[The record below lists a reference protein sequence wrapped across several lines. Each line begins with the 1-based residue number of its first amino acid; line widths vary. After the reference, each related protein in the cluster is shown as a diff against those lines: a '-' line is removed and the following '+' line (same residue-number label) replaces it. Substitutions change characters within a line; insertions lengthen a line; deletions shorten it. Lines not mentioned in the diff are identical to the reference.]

1 MRSTVVVG
9 VVVYRLASVQPA
21 LAQRFPFER
30 TFDATGAS
38 TLDVST
44 LRGKIDVT
52 AGDPGR
58 IVVAGTVTVRVDWNV
73 PANAEDL
80 AKQVA
85 ANPPIQQDA
94 QRITLRPPS
103 DPAAQRAVTVS
114 YQVRVP
120 PNTRVTTT
128 SDSGATTVREV
139 SGTVSVRTQSG
150 AIELGKLGAGAEVTT
165 GSGAVTIDG
174 VARWAHREDDEQHD
188 FGTVAWRKRSRAYA
202 ERIGG
207 RATVGS
213 RGRRHRNRLE
223 RHSRVRRK
231 GRRDRIEPQRSHHDH
246 RRARTGR
253 GRADSGSGAL
263 DIGIESRAAFT
274 VDATTGS
281 GSVNVE
287 GAQIQGSVT
296 KRKVTGTV
304 GAGGPLVRANSRSGS
319 IHLKVGS

>member
-1 MRSTVVVG
+1 M
-9 VVVYRLASVQPA
+9 
-21 LAQRFPFER
+21 AQRFPFER

-73 PANAEDL
+73 PADAEDL

-94 QRITLRPPS
+94 ERITLRPPS

-150 AIELGKLGAGAEVTT
+150 AIELGKLGADVEVTT
-165 GSGAVTIDG
+165 GS
-174 VARWAHREDDEQHD
+174 
-188 FGTVAWRKRSRAYA
+188 RAP
-202 ERIGG
+202 
-207 RATVGS
+207 V
-213 RGRRHRNRLE
+213 
-223 RHSRVRRK
+223 
-231 GRRDRIEPQRSHHDH
+231 
-246 RRARTGR
+246 
-253 GRADSGSGAL
+253 
-263 DIGIESRAAFT
+263 
-274 VDATTGS
+274 
-281 GSVNVE
+281 
-287 GAQIQGSVT
+287 QGSVT
-296 KRKVTGTV
+296 KRKVAGTV
-304 GAGGPLVRANSRSGS
+304 GTGGPLVRANSRSGS

>member
-9 VVVYRLASVQPA
+9 VVVYSLASAQPA

-44 LRGKIDVT
+44 LTWQDSTSRP
-52 AGDPGR
+52 AMPGR

-73 PANAEDL
+73 PADAEDL

-128 SDSGATTVREV
+128 SDSGATTVRESLAPCP
-139 SGTVSVRTQSG
+139 SGRSP
-150 AIELGKLGAGAEVTT
+150 
-165 GSGAVTIDG
+165 
-174 VARWAHREDDEQHD
+174 ARSNWENLAP
-188 FGTVAWRKRSRAYA
+188 TPRSR
-202 ERIGG
+202 
-207 RATVGS
+207 
-213 RGRRHRNRLE
+213 
-223 RHSRVRRK
+223 
-231 GRRDRIEPQRSHHDH
+231 
-246 RRARTGR
+246 
-253 GRADSGSGAL
+253 
-263 DIGIESRAAFT
+263 
-274 VDATTGS
+274 
-281 GSVNVE
+281 
-287 GAQIQGSVT
+287 QG
-296 KRKVTGTV
+296 
-304 GAGGPLVRANSRSGS
+304 LVPSRSMA
-319 IHLKVGS
+319 LPVG

>member
-1 MRSTVVVG
+1 MRSTIVAG
-9 VVVYRLASVQPA
+9 FVVYGLASVQPA
-21 LAQRFPFER
+21 MAQRFPFER

-73 PANAEDL
+73 PANAADL

-103 DPAAQRAVTVS
+103 DPAAQRALTVS

-120 PNTRVTTT
+120 SNTRVTTT

-150 AIELGKLGAGAEVTT
+150 AIELGKLGADAEVTT

-174 VARWAHREDDEQHD
+174 VAGGLTVKTTSSTISGRSLG
-188 FGTVAWRKRSRAYA
+188 GTVHVRTQSGSVETQLSGTGDADIETGSSAIRVSGAKAGVTASSRSGH
-202 ERIGG
+202 ITITGVPG
-207 RATVGS
+207 RPWS
-213 RGRRHRNRLE
+213 
-223 RHSRVRRK
+223 
-231 GRRDRIEPQRSHHDH
+231 
-246 RRARTGR
+246 
-253 GRADSGSGAL
+253 ADSGSGAL

-274 VDATTGS
+274 VEATTGS

-287 GAQIQGSVT
+287 GAQVQGSVT
-296 KRKVTGTV
+296 KRRVAGTV